1 MAAMTVGALFER
13 AGVDVAAIT
22 NGSQSLAAA
31 VSGIAYDSRSIQGG
45 EVFVAIK
52 GEHLDGAA
60 FVNQACARG
69 ALAVVSEAARPDGFV
84 EPWAQVTDAR
94 ATLAALAAAFNG
106 DPSHELLVV
115 GTTGTNGKTTTTYLI
130 EGILEQAGIRCGR
143 VSSVSYRIA
152 SEEESAVRTT
162 PEAPD
167 LQALLRRMVER
178 ECRACVMEVSSHAL
192 ALKRVEQISFGAAVF
207 TNLTRD
213 HLDFHG
219 DMGTYFRAKRQLFEM
234 VHETSPAVLNVDD
247 PYGKTLATEVSR
259 PVTYGIDSPAD
270 VMPDRLNLS
279 LGGIELHA
287 RTTRGPLRLRSR
299 LLGRANTYNILAAAA
314 TGTALAVPDH
324 AIEQGIASVEAVPG
338 RMQLVSDDVDDV
350 AVVVD
355 FAHTDDALRGLL
367 ETSRSITRGR
377 VITVFGCGGDRDA
390 TKRPLMGTV
399 AARLSDFVVIT
410 SDNPRSEDPERIVR
424 DIESGLGN
432 REDRDVASGPNGL
445 RRAGKTS
452 WLTILDRAEAIT
464 RAIQEAQPGDLVVIA
479 GKGHEQY
486 QLVGTR
492 ATPFEDA
499 TVAREA
505 LAKRRLRSQVG

>member
-1 MAAMTVGALFER
+1 MAAMTVGELFER
-13 AGVDVAAIT
+13 SGLDVAAVR
-22 NGSQSLAAA
+22 GGGQSLDAA
-31 VSGIAYDSRSIQGG
+31 VSGIAYDSRTVQGG

-60 FVNQACARG
+60 FADQARG
-69 ALAVVSEAARPDGFV
+69 RGAVAVVAEAARPEGFA
-84 EPWAQVTDAR
+84 EPWAKVTDAR

-130 EGILEQAGIRCGR
+130 EAILEQAGIRCGR
-143 VSSVSYRIA
+143 VSSVSYRVA

-178 ECRACVMEVSSHAL
+178 DCRACVMEVSSHAL

-219 DMGTYFRAKRQLFEM
+219 DMGTYFRVKRQLFEM
-234 VHETSPAVLNVDD
+234 VRETSPAVLNVDD
-247 PYGKTLATEVSR
+247 PYGGSLVAEVSR
-259 PVTYGIDSPAD
+259 PVTYAIDSPAD

-279 LGGIELHA
+279 LGGIELDA
-287 RTTRGPLRLRSR
+287 RTPHGPLRLRSR

-314 TGTALAVPDH
+314 TGTALAVPDR
-324 AIEQGIASVEAVPG
+324 AIERGIASVEAVPG
-338 RMQLVSDDVDDV
+338 RMQLVSVEGDDV
-350 AVVVD
+350 AAIVD

-367 ETSRSITRGR
+367 ETSRSIARGR
-377 VITVFGCGGDRDA
+377 VITVFGCGGDRDT

-399 AARLSDFVVIT
+399 AARLSDFVIIT
-410 SDNPRSEDPERIVR
+410 SDNPRSEDPERIAR
-424 DIESGLGN
+424 DIESGLGS
-432 REDRDVASGPNGL
+432 REDRDAASGPDGL
-445 RRAGKTS
+445 RHAGKTT

-486 QLVGTR
+486 QLIGTR
-492 ATPFEDA
+492 AMPFEDTA
-499 TVAREA
+499 VAREA
-505 LAKRRLRSQVG
+505 LAKRRPRSRAG